1 MLLTLTASC
10 LRGVLLPAPRAKKPK
25 LDLLDLPQYT
35 RETLG
40 LSGFNLSTD
49 LLAGANRARLEAV
62 RERADRASCSCLVLI
77 EPEPQNFGS
86 KDDKPALAAAERMS
100 RVVDA
105 AQILGCS
112 AAALRVTAADDDDS
126 LVRVAGR
133 LRPIMERAEKLDIN
147 LVLAPDKGLTAR
159 PERVTELLKK
169 VGGFRIGTYPD
180 FETAAGQKDPVAYL
194 HRLTPYA
201 SAVCVST
208 VKFAQGGKTP
218 RSDLPIEQISGKS
231 AVHEAYDL
239 KPLLEA
245 VISVGYD
252 GPLALDYRGPG
263 DPAIGLGLS
272 RDTVLAA
279 LGEDEPDD
287 DELGLGVDEEGEEA
301 PPEDGDEE

>member
-10 LRGVLLPAPRAKKPK
+10 LKGLLLPVGRAKKPK
-25 LDLLDLPQYT
+25 LDILDLPQYT
-35 RETLG
+35 RTTLG

-49 LLAGANRARLEAV
+49 LLVGANRARLETI

-77 EPEPQNFGS
+77 EPDPQNFGA

-100 RVVDA
+100 RVIDA

-112 AAALRVTAADDDDS
+112 AAAMRVAAQDDDEA
-126 LVRVAGR
+126 LLRVAGR

-147 LVLAPDKGLTAR
+147 LILAPDKGLTAR

-180 FETAAGQKDPVAYL
+180 FEAAASQKDAVAYL

-201 SAVCVST
+201 SAVCAST
-208 VKFAQGGKTP
+208 SKFSAAGKNAKPDATLEEM
-218 RSDLPIEQISGKS
+218 SQKG
-231 AVHEAYDL
+231 AVHSAYDL
-239 KPLLEA
+239 KPLIEA

-263 DPAIGLGLS
+263 DVSIGIGLS
-272 RDTVLAA
+272 RDAIMTA
-279 LGEDEPDD
+279 
-287 DELGLGVDEEGEEA
+287 LGLGQEEDDDLELDDEVDEIVEPA
-301 PPEDGDEE
+301 GDEE